1 MTIAKYFKECPRTL
15 APLDSYEMNVL
26 HMTAGIITEIGE
38 LIDPFKKNLAY
49 GEKVD
54 IVNVGEEIADVMWYV
69 CNNVILAE
77 VEKEMIFPIEEPTL
91 ENCEKLFKMKSLLK
105 DTPTEIT
112 LQLGVAIA
120 VNDRNHFTD
129 PNNVFKALF
138 IIAYVN
144 GIDFYKQLDKNINK
158 LKARYPDK
166 FDSDKAIN
174 RNLEV
179 ERKTLEE

>member
-1 MTIAKYFKECPRTL
+1 
-15 APLDSYEMNVL
+15 
-26 HMTAGIITEIGE
+26 
-38 LIDPFKKNLAY
+38 
-49 GEKVD
+49 
-54 IVNVGEEIADVMWYV
+54 
-69 CNNVILAE
+69 
-77 VEKEMIFPIEEPTL
+77 L
-91 ENCEKLFKMKSLLK
+91 ENCEKLFKMESLLK
-105 DTPTEIT
+105 DEPTEIT
-112 LQLGVAIA
+112 LQLGVAMA
-120 VNDRNHFTD
+120 VNDCNRFSN